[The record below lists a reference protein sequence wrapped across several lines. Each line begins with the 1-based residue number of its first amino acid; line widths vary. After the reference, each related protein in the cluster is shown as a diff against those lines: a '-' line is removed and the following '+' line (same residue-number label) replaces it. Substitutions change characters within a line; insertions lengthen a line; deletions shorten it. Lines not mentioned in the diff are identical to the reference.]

1 MAIEVSV
8 KKWGNSMGVILPKD
22 IIRRENLKENE
33 KILIDIVK
41 KVDLTRLFGTLKRK
55 LSGQEFKNIVREGW
69 GV

>member
-1 MAIEVSV
+1 MAVEVSV